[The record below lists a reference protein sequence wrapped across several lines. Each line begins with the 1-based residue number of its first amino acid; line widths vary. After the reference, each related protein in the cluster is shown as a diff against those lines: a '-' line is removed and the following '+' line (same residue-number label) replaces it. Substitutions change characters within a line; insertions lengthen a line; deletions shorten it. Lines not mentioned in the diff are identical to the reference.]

1 MKSQLGPS
9 SIASAVIRFVVISL
23 KEVARSK
30 VKGGMK
36 KKPVRKSRRQVAAKD
51 ISEGQQ
57 AEESI
62 RFQARLLDS
71 LEQAVIATDMAG
83 AVIYWNRFAESL
95 YGWSAEEVAGR
106 NIMELTPADISKA
119 QGAEILSRLRAGESW
134 SGEFFVPRRDGSQF
148 PAMISDSPVYD
159 DEGTMIGIVGIS
171 RDITERKRIEG
182 ALRESE
188 DRYRDLVEHSLD
200 LICTHDLD
208 GLILSV
214 NRAAVNLIG
223 FDPKDFIGKRSIRDI
238 LAREVRYQFDDYMDR
253 IRKDGVA
260 SGVMAVQTARGEKRI
275 WEYYNTLRT
284 DGVAAPI
291 VRGMAHDITERWRTE
306 QALRASEGR
315 LAGIVDSAMDAI
327 ITIDDAQHIIV
338 FNAAAEKMFRCASR
352 EAVGKPLD
360 RFIPERSQ
368 SAHRNHISDFSRT
381 GVTNRAMGAAVAV
394 SGLRSDGEE
403 FPIEA
408 SISQIETDGQKLYT
422 VILRDITD
430 RRRAE
435 TEREQLIVQLQ
446 DALAKIKVL
455 TGLLPICANCKK
467 IRDKEGA
474 WNDLEVYLQIH
485 SEAEFTHG
493 ICPECAQRLYPEF
506 FDDGNTLD

>member
-1 MKSQLGPS
+1 
-9 SIASAVIRFVVISL
+9 
-23 KEVARSK
+23 
-30 VKGGMK
+30 MK
-36 KKPVRKSRRQVAAKD
+36 KKPVRKSRQQASAKGV
-51 ISEGQQ
+51 SERKQTEASIRPEESIR

-71 LEQAVIATDMAG
+71 LEQAVIATDLNG
-83 AVIYWNRFAESL
+83 TVVYWNRFAESL
-95 YGWSAEEVAGR
+95 YGWSAGEAAGR
-106 NIMELTPADISKA
+106 DILEVTPADISKE
-119 QGAEILSRLRAGESW
+119 QGAEILSRLRTGESW
-134 SGEFFVPRRDGSQF
+134 SGEFLVRRRDGVVF
-148 PAMISDSPVYD
+148 PAMITDSPVYD
-159 DEGTMIGIVGIS
+159 NDGTLIGIVGIS
-171 RDITERKRIEG
+171 RDVTERKLIEG

-223 FDPKDFIGKRSIRDI
+223 FDPKDFIGKRTIRDI
-238 LAREVRYQFDDYMDR
+238 LAPEFRNEFDDYMDR
-253 IRKDGVA
+253 IRRDGVA

-306 QALRASEGR
+306 QALRASQGR

-327 ITIDDAQHIIV
+327 ITIDEAQRIV
-338 FNAAAEKMFRCASR
+338 LFNPAAEKMFRCRSQ
-352 EAVGKPLD
+352 EAVGQPLD
-360 RFIPERSQ
+360 RFIPERYRV
-368 SAHRNHISDFSRT
+368 AHRDHIRDFSRT
-381 GVTNRAMGAAVAV
+381 GVTNRAMGAHISA
-394 SGLRSDGEE
+394 SGLRRDGEE

-408 SISQIETDGQKLYT
+408 SISQIEAAGQKLYT

-435 TEREQLIVQLQ
+435 AEREQLIAQLQ
-446 DALAKIKVL
+446 DAIAKIKVL

-474 WNDLEVYLQIH
+474 WNDLESYLKTH

-506 FDDGNTLD
+506 FDDGSTLD

>member
-1 MKSQLGPS
+1 MKN
-9 SIASAVIRFVVISL
+9 
-23 KEVARSK
+23 E
-30 VKGGMK
+30 GGTK
-36 KKPVRKSRRQVAAKD
+36 KKSGGKSRRQVSAKTSRRKQAGKATP
-51 ISEGQQ
+51 SEGSIRL
-57 AEESI
+57 EESI
-62 RFQARLLDS
+62 RFQARLLDF
-71 LEQAVIATDMAG
+71 LEQAVIATDLAG
-83 AVIYWNRFAESL
+83 AVIYWNRFAQSL
-95 YGWSAEEVAGR
+95 YGWSAEEVMGR
-106 NIMELTPADISKA
+106 DIMELTPADISRE

-134 SGEFFVPRRDGSQF
+134 SGEFMVRRRDGAQF
-148 PAMISDSPVYD
+148 PAMVTDSPVYD
-159 DEGTMIGIVGIS
+159 DEGRMIGIVGIS
-171 RDITERKRIEG
+171 RDITERKRIGE

-208 GLILSV
+208 GMILSV

-223 FDPKDFIGKRSIRDI
+223 YDPKDFIGKRSIRDI
-238 LAREVRYQFDDYMDR
+238 LAHEVRHEFDKYMDR
-253 IRKDGVA
+253 IRQDGSA

-284 DGVAAPI
+284 QGVAAPI
-291 VRGMAHDITERWRTE
+291 VRGMAHDITDRWRTE

-327 ITIDDAQHIIV
+327 ITIDDSQRIIV
-338 FNAAAEKMFRCASR
+338 FNGAAESMFRCASR
-352 EAVGKPLD
+352 DAIGQPVD
-360 RFIPERSQ
+360 RFIPERFR
-368 SAHRNHISDFSRT
+368 SAHGDHIRQFSQAE
-381 GVTNRAMGAAVAV
+381 VTNRAMIASGSV
-394 SGLRSDGEE
+394 SGLRADGEE

-408 SISQIETDGQKLYT
+408 SISKVEADGQNLYT

-435 TEREQLIVQLQ
+435 AEREQLICQLQ

-474 WNDLEVYLQIH
+474 WNDLEVYLKIH

-493 ICPECAQRLYPEF
+493 ICPQCAQRLYPEF
-506 FDDGNTLD
+506 FDNGGTLD

>member
-1 MKSQLGPS
+1 
-9 SIASAVIRFVVISL
+9 
-23 KEVARSK
+23 
-30 VKGGMK
+30 MK
-36 KKPVRKSRRQVAAKD
+36 KKHVRKSGRQAAAKNTTGRRQAKEA
-51 ISEGQQ
+51 IRV
-57 AEESI
+57 EESI

-71 LEQAVIATDMAG
+71 LEQAVIATNLAG

-119 QGAEILSRLRAGESW
+119 QGAEILSLLRAGQSW
-134 SGEFFVPRRDGSQF
+134 SGEFFVRRRDGSTF
-148 PAMISDSPVYD
+148 PVMISDSPVYD
-159 DEGTMIGIVGIS
+159 DQGKMIAILGIS
-171 RDITERKRIEG
+171 RDITERKRIEE
-182 ALRESE
+182 ALRISE

-214 NRAAVNLIG
+214 NRAAVNLLG
-223 FDPKDFIGKRSIRDI
+223 YDPKDFIGKRTLRDI

-253 IRKDGVA
+253 IRRDGMA
-260 SGVMAVQTARGEKRI
+260 SGVMAVQTAQGEKRI

-284 DGVAAPI
+284 EGVAAPV
-291 VRGMAHDITERWRTE
+291 VRGMAHDITDRWRTE

-327 ITIDDAQHIIV
+327 ITLDDAQRIIV
-338 FNAAAEKMFRCASR
+338 FNAAAEKMFHCASR
-352 EAVGKPLD
+352 EAVGQPID
-360 RFIPERSQ
+360 RFIPQRSR
-368 SAHRNHISDFSRT
+368 SAHRDYIRGFSEA
-381 GVTNRAMGAAVAV
+381 GVTNRAMGASQSV
-394 SGLRSDGEE
+394 SGLRADGEE

-408 SISQIETDGQKLYT
+408 SISQVETSGQKLYT

-446 DALAKIKVL
+446 DALAKIKML

-474 WNDLEVYLQIH
+474 WNDLEVYLRIH

-493 ICPECAQRLYPEF
+493 ICPDCARRLYPEF
-506 FDDGNTLD
+506 FDNGGTLS